1 MKFYFVSCF
10 VFGLLLFVCYGH
22 KRKEIQTSKRIKH
35 ISTKIYRPTKGMYK
49 KYLSMNPP
57 RFPPTYIHTRL
68 RVPYEGKINKVK
80 WKPPTFIVRTNTIS
94 NTNNKRK
101 WRTPKFHPTTRGYN
115 HGKGIPGRNPV
126 VRKIIPK
133 RKKLFPG
140 TRPGLRQT
148 LPPIIIPTVRKI
160 DNFQIGTVPVYTTTF
175 KPPRPKSIHLFTP
188 VDMFISPKPPKITQG
203 PPYFVAN
210 VDYPTSKPPTFVPV
224 PVLNEV
230 MEQTTK
236 PSLKVTNRRPASVM
250 KITTMRPRPGIRIIN
265 HHPKP
270 VLKKT
275 NIPPRIVR
283 TTIRPPPRIFTDR
296 PTITNRHFSP
306 IIFVRPKP
314 KPKPTTPPP
323 SIPFQ
328 QRTSAPPSIPI
339 QQRIQPPPPI
349 PIHQTTLPP
358 IIVPPVLPALFEEAP
373 MPPRLIKNDI
383 QRIPIIKSTQKT
395 PGNIGTSSTKTEKAT
410 AYPVNTGTSS
420 KNGIQTTVSPLVTT
434 LKPLIRSTGPNEFA
448 TKAKGR
454 TTFKATIP
462 STIKTYHTPSTSMR
476 TTAVPMVTTT
486 MKQPVYS
493 KTTTKEVT
501 QGSTTSI
508 IPQTRVIELKKS
520 IKPTTLADQTTKL
533 ATTTT
538 PTDSVKTE
546 TMLET
551 RQQVK
556 NGTTTNEQPRTTTT
570 SGPTIDDILIDF
582 LLELDKT
589 TLIRPIVESS
599 YDIATTSTSAAPKSL
614 HSTTTTSTMPI
625 VVPQKRIPN
634 TEASITSTRDM
645 SKIPKTTTVRPKQR
659 STVETIPSSVSTT
672 TLPQTS
678 TTIKP
683 VSIFRYL
690 VEKRTRPATNQFSY
704 SPPIYSKTTTT
715 KSTTRNEGP
724 RDDNIPTT
732 TEQVKMKHSLTIMGI
747 PLYLDMVADELN
759 PTTQETKTIKGI
771 FVHIPE
777 TTTEP
782 YLHTETI
789 GVINEEDDRSS
800 TISTKSTFDTSHT
813 TTAPFSTSE
822 DTATLP
828 VISEPTTEVTPST
841 SPETST
847 MISTQS
853 TEYSTITASST
864 EMNESITTITTT
876 STPMPESLSITTITT
891 TSTPIPESSATIT
904 TTSTPMPE
912 SSTTITTTST
922 ARPES
927 STTITTTSTPMPEDS
942 TITTNNCLFT
952 FDLTIYYS
960 YIF

>member
-1 MKFYFVSCF
+1 
-10 VFGLLLFVCYGH
+10 
-22 KRKEIQTSKRIKH
+22 
-35 ISTKIYRPTKGMYK
+35 MYK

-349 PIHQTTLPP
+349 SIHQTTLPP

-410 AYPVNTGTSS
+410 AYPVNTGPSS

-462 STIKTYHTPSTSMR
+462 STIKTYHTSSTSMR

-614 HSTTTTSTMPI
+614 YSTTTTSTMPI

-747 PLYLDMVADELN
+747 PLYLDMVADQLN

-828 VISEPTTEVTPST
+828 VTSEPTTEVTPST
-841 SPETST
+841 SPATST

-864 EMNESITTITTT
+864 EM
-876 STPMPESLSITTITT
+876 
-891 TSTPIPESSATIT
+891 
-904 TTSTPMPE
+904 PE
-912 SSTTITTTST
+912 SSTTITTTSTSRPESSTITTTSTARPESSTTIAKTST

-927 STTITTTSTPMPEDS
+927 STTITTTSTQMHES
-942 TITTNNCLFT
+942 GTTITTPSTPRPESSTTIITPRPGSNTSIKTTNSPADVNTTTKPLTTITFT
-952 FDLTIYYS
+952 NTPTLATQKSTTFKEPQSCVTV
-960 YIF
+960 